1 MEAPGFLY
9 SFREHSFKND
19 IIVQAI
25 EAYWNSVV
33 RIKSVT

>member
-1 MEAPGFLY
+1 MELFSLRPFPMEAPGFLY

-25 EAYWNSVV
+25 EAY
-33 RIKSVT
+33 